1 MADSGMGNYSSPS
14 LAGALN
20 LLSNGAMSYETGEVD
35 IILNFRTPLDYGS
48 NGYMDFPGF
57 GSQPVANF
65 SGLYKVI
72 QVSNKFSN
80 GEYTQELTLLRR
92 RNQDNYTGFST
103 SESTG
108 AVALTDST
116 KQISDTPEAEK

>member
-1 MADSGMGNYSSPS
+1 
-14 LAGALN
+14 
-20 LLSNGAMSYETGEVD
+20 
-35 IILNFRTPLDYGS
+35 
-48 NGYMDFPGF
+48 MDFPGF

-80 GEYTQELTLLRR
+80 GEYTQELQLIRR
-92 RNQDNYTGFST
+92 RNQENTGFST

-108 AVALTDST
+108 AVALTDS
-116 KQISDTPEAEK
+116 KQQISDTPEAFK